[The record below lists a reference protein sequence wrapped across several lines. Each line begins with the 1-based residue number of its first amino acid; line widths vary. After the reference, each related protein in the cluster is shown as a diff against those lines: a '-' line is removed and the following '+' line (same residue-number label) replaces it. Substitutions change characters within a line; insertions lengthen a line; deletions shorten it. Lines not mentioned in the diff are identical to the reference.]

1 MTSYR
6 KLKVT
11 VNKREDYRP
20 ISKRERKRV
29 TRKVMR
35 FLLTLAEGFDGD
47 VVIELYIKA
56 KGNA

>member
-35 FLLTLAEGFDGD
+35 FLFSLAEGFDGD
-47 VVIELYIKA
+47 VIIELYIKA